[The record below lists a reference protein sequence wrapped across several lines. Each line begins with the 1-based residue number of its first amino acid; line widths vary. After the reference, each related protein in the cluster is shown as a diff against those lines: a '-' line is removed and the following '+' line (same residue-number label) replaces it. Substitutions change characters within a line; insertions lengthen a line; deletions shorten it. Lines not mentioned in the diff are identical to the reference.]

1 MQNEYCKLSRVKR
14 LIPGR
19 YGLKRRMRLSRSI
32 TLFLIILPTV
42 IALTGCQRSR
52 SSGDPV
58 VSKPSKLEGQQAP
71 RFTLH
76 SDTGGEVSSSDFAG
90 KSKLVLVFYRGYW

>member
-1 MQNEYCKLSRVKR
+1 
-14 LIPGR
+14 
-19 YGLKRRMRLSRSI
+19 MRIANWL
-32 TLFLIILPTV
+32 TLFLILFTAV
-42 IALTGCQRSR
+42 IGVTGCQGSH

-71 RFTLH
+71 RFTLR